1 MLPAVKQRFIHFNQL
16 GLKDNVAQLIAF
28 QRRSGGGSSSSGPAG
43 TGSASGSAASSRA
56 SSEEG
61 SAGSLAG
68 QKRRSGAEE
77 VAPRRR
83 HVRFDSSD
91 DEGTSGGGG
100 GGDGADAAAAAL
112 QAVAIEDAVAGMDRG
127 SLRSSP
133 SAARVED
140 ATEPVAAAEAEA
152 AGAPRLPA
160 LVVSNIHV
168 LFNPRRGDL
177 KMGQV
182 GGWGQP
188 GAWVWGA
195 WGADGAGGVGQHGAC
210 LHCCGAEGKLGR
222 GLGSWPIPPL
232 IPPTTVP

>member
-182 GGWGQP
+182 GGGSLALGFGGLGGQM
-188 GAWVWGA
+188 AQV
-195 WGADGAGGVGQHGAC
+195 GVGQHEAC